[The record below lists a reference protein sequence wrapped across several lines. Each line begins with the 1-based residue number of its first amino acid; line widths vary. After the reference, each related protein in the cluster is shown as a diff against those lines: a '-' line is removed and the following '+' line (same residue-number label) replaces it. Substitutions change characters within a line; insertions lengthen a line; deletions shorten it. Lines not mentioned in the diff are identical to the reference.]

1 MRIVAIVYVSVI
13 LVLSLV
19 TFVVYGID
27 KRQAKK
33 AGRRISEAL
42 LHWLA
47 LLGGWPGAWAGQQF
61 FRHKTQKLAY
71 RVIFWAIVVTIYT
84 IGLIVIAW
92 MIVMWSY
99 RQIFG

>member
-33 AGRRISEAL
+33 GGRRISEAR

-61 FRHKTQKLAY
+61 FRHKTQKLAF
-71 RVIFWAIVVTIYT
+71 RVIFWAIVVLHVA
-84 IGLIVIAW
+84 LISIFVAIAC
-92 MIVMWSY
+92 I
-99 RQIFG
+99 

>member
-33 AGRRISEAL
+33 GGRRISEAR

-61 FRHKTQKLAY
+61 FRHKTQKLAF
-71 RVIFWAIVVTIYT
+71 RVIFWAIVVLHFA
-84 IGLIVIAW
+84 LISIFVAIAC
-92 MIVMWSY
+92 I
-99 RQIFG
+99 